1 MIKQSGTVM
10 EGNSRRATD
19 SPGVSWKESCAG
31 RCTVHCTARA
41 TVGFERIE
49 RKFFSSSSGSTMFTA
64 REISVTNILQ

>member
-1 MIKQSGTVM
+1 
-10 EGNSRRATD
+10 
-19 SPGVSWKESCAG
+19 
-31 RCTVHCTARA
+31 VHCTARA